1 MPAKRV
7 RKRDG
12 REEGFDPLRL
22 ADSLRLA
29 LEAAELH
36 YDLAEPLAD
45 AIHAS
50 FEVDRPV
57 DSVAIAEAA
66 EAALGQCGA
75 GAAEAYRGARRIAQS
90 RAVRLRV
97 HSEKNGSPKF
107 SVFDRERLALSLV
120 RERYLE
126 RNTAARVARQ
136 VQHRLVDGDHHHV
149 TSALIRAL
157 ADNECRAL
165 GLRGSSMRVEDN
177 AAHRELMTWLGGDV
191 APGPEGE
198 GPVLG
203 GEGADLRPLL
213 GERVLSS
220 FALGEIL
227 TEEQGLSLESG
238 GFDLPGLGDWTRPA
252 RIRLFPL
259 AGEAE
264 EDFWGRVEN
273 RLPQCREVQVH
284 WPGSREVA
292 NPEAVA
298 HLLKRDAI
306 RLSTSHSEL
315 ALAWASEGI
324 WVRVPAR
331 SFLQFDKKLREDLV
345 ATQRVLLTWKPSRP
359 GSASGE
365 TLGEEV
371 LASFAVLNFSDL
383 ARRAGP
389 GGEASFMEECAAV
402 AELACRS
409 IAALL
414 RRSGHRSSSRV
425 TLLPAG
431 LGEAAGVLAPASMV
445 RFLLGL
451 GQLMNQSCF
460 AAELKP
466 VFDSPPHPRGAGR
479 RLAQAVGRDDALSV
493 GWHLADEIPLGDV
506 FATFP
511 WVEFPASVS
520 LESAA
525 WAARLNTTTAV

>member
-1 MPAKRV
+1 
-7 RKRDG
+7 
-12 REEGFDPLRL
+12 
-22 ADSLRLA
+22 

-227 TEEQGLSLESG
+227 TEEQ
-238 GFDLPGLGDWTRPA
+238 
-252 RIRLFPL
+252 
-259 AGEAE
+259 
-264 EDFWGRVEN
+264 
-273 RLPQCREVQVH
+273 
-284 WPGSREVA
+284 
-292 NPEAVA
+292 
-298 HLLKRDAI
+298 
-306 RLSTSHSEL
+306 
-315 ALAWASEGI
+315 
-324 WVRVPAR
+324 
-331 SFLQFDKKLREDLV
+331 
-345 ATQRVLLTWKPSRP
+345 
-359 GSASGE
+359 
-365 TLGEEV
+365 
-371 LASFAVLNFSDL
+371 
-383 ARRAGP
+383 
-389 GGEASFMEECAAV
+389 
-402 AELACRS
+402 
-409 IAALL
+409 
-414 RRSGHRSSSRV
+414 
-425 TLLPAG
+425 
-431 LGEAAGVLAPASMV
+431 
-445 RFLLGL
+445 
-451 GQLMNQSCF
+451 
-460 AAELKP
+460 
-466 VFDSPPHPRGAGR
+466 
-479 RLAQAVGRDDALSV
+479 
-493 GWHLADEIPLGDV
+493 
-506 FATFP
+506 
-511 WVEFPASVS
+511 
-520 LESAA
+520 
-525 WAARLNTTTAV
+525 